1 LVDVAPDALA
11 SLKAEERYHVYKALK
26 LRAVAPTK
34 MTL

>member
-1 LVDVAPDALA
+1 MDVAPDALA

-34 MTL
+34 MAL